1 MKLRIALLGL
11 SLIAGVAG
19 TAGAHGVWLAE
30 RYGQTLLVYGHGA
43 ADEPYDPAKIK
54 MVRAFDAS
62 GVELSAS
69 VEPRAGH
76 AALELPAE
84 TALVAVH
91 FDNGF
96 WTKRADGSWV
106 NEPRSAVPDAQQ
118 AGHYVKHLLA
128 VLKPGASIA
137 PQPDLALQ
145 VLPLVDPLGLAADG
159 MLAVRVLYDG
169 APLEGA
175 KVIADYVNRA
185 DDPPLLTDAKGEAA
199 VVVRNQG
206 LNVIAVAHDVATPG
220 DPDADKIGHFA
231 TLSFTLADRGD

>member
-1 MKLRIALLGL
+1 MKLRAVVIGLALLG
-11 SLIAGVAG
+11 GVAG

-54 MVRAFDAS
+54 SVRAVDLS
-62 GVELSAS
+62 GSEVA
-69 VEPRAGH
+69 VGVATRDRH
-76 AALELPAE
+76 AALELPEEA
-84 TALVAVH
+84 ALVAVH
-91 FDNGF
+91 FDNGY

-106 NEPRSAVPDAQQ
+106 NEPRSVVPDAQQ

-137 PQPDLALQ
+137 PQPDLVLQ
-145 VLPLVDPLGLAADG
+145 ILPLVDPLTVAADG
-159 MLAVRVLYDG
+159 ALPVRVLLDG

-185 DDPPLLTDAKGEAA
+185 DDPPIVTDSKGEAT

-206 LNVIAVAHDVATPG
+206 LNVIAVAHDVPTPG
-220 DPDADKIGHFA
+220 DADADKIGHFA
-231 TLSFTLADRGD
+231 TLSFTLADKGD

>member
-1 MKLRIALLGL
+1 MNLKTV
-11 SLIAGVAG
+11 LIAVLLVAGAAG

-43 ADEPYDPAKIK
+43 ADDPYDPAKIK
-54 MVRAFDAS
+54 MVRALDPS
-62 GVELSAS
+62 GAELIAR
-69 VEPRAGH
+69 VEPRERH
-76 AALELPAE
+76 AALEVPEAA
-84 TALVAVH
+84 ALVAVH
-91 FDNGF
+91 FDNGY

-106 NEPRSAVPDAQQ
+106 NEPRSAVPDAEQ

-137 PQPDLALQ
+137 PQPGLALQ
-145 VLPLVDPLGLAADG
+145 ILPLVDPLGVAADG
-159 MLAVRVLYDG
+159 PLPVRVLLDG

-185 DDPPLLTDAKGEAA
+185 DDPPLLTDKKGEAT
-199 VVVRNQG
+199 VIVRNQG
-206 LNVIAVAHDVATPG
+206 LNVIAVAHDVPTPG

-231 TLSFTLADRGD
+231 TLSFTLADKGD

>member
-1 MKLRIALLGL
+1 MKLRIAGLGL
-11 SLIAGVAG
+11 ALIAGLAG
-19 TAGAHGVWLAE
+19 SAAAHGVWLAE

-43 ADEPYDPAKIK
+43 ADDAYDPTKIK
-54 MVRAFDAS
+54 MVRAFDQS
-62 GVELSAS
+62 GGELA
-69 VEPRAGH
+69 VGVVPRERH
-76 AALELPAE
+76 AALELPEEA
-84 TALVAVH
+84 ALVAVH
-91 FDNGF
+91 FDNGY

-145 VLPLVDPLGLAADG
+145 ILPLVDPLQLAADAT
-159 MLAVRVLYDG
+159 LPVRVLFDG

-199 VVVRNQG
+199 VLVRNQG

-231 TLSFTLADRGD
+231 TLSFTLADKGD